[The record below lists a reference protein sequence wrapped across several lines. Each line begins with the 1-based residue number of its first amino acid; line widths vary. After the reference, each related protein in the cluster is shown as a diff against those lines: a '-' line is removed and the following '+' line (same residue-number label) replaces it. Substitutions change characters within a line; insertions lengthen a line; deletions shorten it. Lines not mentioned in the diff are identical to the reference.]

1 MRKFT
6 KILSVFMAA
15 IMLMTALCIPAS
27 AADEYASA
35 KTVNSGSKVSF
46 ELKAKKY
53 RDDGSFDDNGIAKIF
68 KVELSKKGA
77 LQLDIISAVSETIIQ
92 VIDEEGTETFKYSE
106 KKITSGKY
114 YSTLGSSFGANG
126 SSLHWDKSLK
136 KSKATLK
143 YELEKGT
150 YYIKVCGDVFTKVE
164 GKTSITFTYP
174 QATKAEKSTEITS
187 FTVTLKKGST
197 LQLGTILSGEG
208 TVKWSTSK
216 KAVATVSSKGKVTA
230 KGKGTAVI
238 TAKAG
243 DSSMKITIKVTG

>member
-1 MRKFT
+1 
-6 KILSVFMAA
+6 MAA

-27 AADEYASA
+27 AADEYAGA

-68 KVELSKKGA
+68 KVELSKKGT
-77 LQLDIISAVSETIIQ
+77 LQLDIISAVSTTQIQ
-92 VIDEEGTETFKYSE
+92 VIDEDGAETFKYSE
-106 KKITSGKY
+106 KKITSGQY
-114 YSTLGSSFGANG
+114 YDMLGTNG
-126 SSLHWDKSLK
+126 SQLAWEKSLK

-150 YYIKVCGDVFTKVE
+150 YYVKVYGKTFAVAE

-174 QATKAEKSTEITS
+174 QAAKAEKSTEITS